1 MARYRVTYKTDA
13 SFGYYLR
20 ETQIVETDQPMS
32 IKEMA
37 SHLNIAV
44 DSILHIEVL

>member
-20 ETQIVETDQPMS
+20 EAQIVETDQPMS

-37 SHLNIAV
+37 SHLNIDV